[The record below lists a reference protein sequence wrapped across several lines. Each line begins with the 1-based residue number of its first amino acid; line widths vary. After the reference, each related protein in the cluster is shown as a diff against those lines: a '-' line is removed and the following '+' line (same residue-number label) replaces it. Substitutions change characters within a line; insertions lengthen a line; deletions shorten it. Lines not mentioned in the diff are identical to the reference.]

1 MYYACRSDSE
11 SGIYAMSKTIQGFAK
26 SFTEGVEV
34 IIYMSHPNTVD
45 YGMYYTVQ
53 DGKVRR
59 KKPQTL
65 HDIGMQRM
73 LGL

>member
-11 SGIYAMSKTIQGFAK
+11 SGIYAMSKTIQGFENK
-26 SFTEGVEV
+26 FSEGVEI
-34 IIYMSHPNTVD
+34 IIYMANPNTVE
-45 YGMYYTVQ
+45 YGMYYVVQ
-53 DGKVRR
+53 DGKVKR

>member
-1 MYYACRSDSE
+1 MYYACRSDSN
-11 SGIYAMSKTIQGFAK
+11 SGIYTLSKTIAGFANK
-26 SFTEGVEV
+26 FSEGVEI
-34 IIYMSHPNTVD
+34 IIYMANPNTVE
-45 YGMYYTVQ
+45 YGMYYIIEG
-53 DGKVRR
+53 GKVKR